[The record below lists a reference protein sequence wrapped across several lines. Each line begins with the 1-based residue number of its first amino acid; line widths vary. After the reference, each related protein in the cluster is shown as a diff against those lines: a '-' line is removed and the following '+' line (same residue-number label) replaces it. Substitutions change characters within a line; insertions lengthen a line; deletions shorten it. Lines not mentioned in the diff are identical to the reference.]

1 MMRLYITP
9 GSPYARMARIVVL
22 EKGLESRV
30 ETIVGK
36 TRVAN
41 SPYYGINPS
50 GRVPYLVCEDGIGL
64 EESALICAYL
74 DHLDGEPTLELP
86 GGGQAWE
93 ARRLEALARSMLD
106 GLSVWGREIL
116 RPENERSP
124 GVIQH
129 EADRAR
135 RTLDVWERE
144 IDHPFMRGALNMIQI
159 TLACALGLEARNPGF
174 RWRPRHPKLSAWF
187 DQIDATPS
195 FRATAPP
202 TALAAS
208 GAPPN
213 SALQGTRKKRRAPE
227 RKRGRDSRS
236 ELHHGHRKRRR

>member
-1 MMRLYITP
+1 MKLYITP

-22 EKGLESRV
+22 EKGLGSRV
-30 ETIVGK
+30 EVIAAK

-50 GRVPYLVCEDGIGL
+50 GRVPYLIRDDGVGL
-64 EESALICAYL
+64 EESALICSYL
-74 DHLDGEPTLELP
+74 DHLDGDPAFDLP
-86 GGGQAWE
+86 AGDEGWE

-129 EADRAR
+129 ETDRAR
-135 RTLDVWERE
+135 RMTDLWESE
-144 IDHPFMRGALNMIQI
+144 IDSPLMRGALNIAQM

-174 RWRPRHPKLSAWF
+174 RWRPRHRKLCEWF
-187 DQIDATPS
+187 DEIAARPS
-195 FRATAPP
+195 FTATAPP
-202 TALAAS
+202 DDAS
-208 GAPPN
+208 
-213 SALQGTRKKRRAPE
+213 Q
-227 RKRGRDSRS
+227 RG
-236 ELHHGHRKRRR
+236 